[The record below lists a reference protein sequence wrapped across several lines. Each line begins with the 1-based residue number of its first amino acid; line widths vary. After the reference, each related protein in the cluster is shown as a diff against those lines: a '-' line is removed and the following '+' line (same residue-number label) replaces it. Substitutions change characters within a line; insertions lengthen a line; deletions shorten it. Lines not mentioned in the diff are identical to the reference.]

1 MVPKDQCEHITQYC
15 IDRNN
20 TWSKLYIERYGPRKT
35 LTVATFTEVLNKLIS
50 FMHTEVGL
58 LSWVSHTTIARAI
71 GINKDAVRCYLR
83 AATLIGAVKVKY
95 TYAKAAHE
103 QTIRYYP
110 NYTDHTDGLTFNMM
124 LVSEDGKPRRLNYY
138 TVIGC
143 EHWNGRKYNSLPADW
158 KIEVI
163 RLCSKQKSIHLH
175 EAERLAAKYRIA
187 ALDPIINHPTRKPK
201 TQRPIVYVNL
211 PPDDPDQS
219 ANTLRKR
226 RGKSKADS
234 HVGPESASANEGVN
248 TTTHKL
254 HVYAVAPESASANEG
269 VRPCVLSTRKQADKG
284 SAPSSS
290 KTESPVRPESASANE
305 GVRPCVLS
313 IKKAG
318 DEGSAPSSAIEEK
331 QEPGAGKP
339 ALAVSGEYTR
349 PGHSEVVTPET
360 PSAQQ
365 LRREELEYRASYGDA
380 TALITLLNED
390 ETLLNEN
397 AASGRASPP
406 EPFAAKAAPGS
417 VEVSPPVTPEDTNPA
432 RVRLS
437 WGQHRRTAAQSRQ
450 DRENATEK
458 QESGAGKPALAVS
471 GEYARPGHVEALTP
485 EKAPSLSSQRSSLI
499 KQHQAYLAREAAMR
513 TQLEQQGF
521 KGEML
526 EEALR
531 VMMKAD

>member
-1 MVPKDQCEHITQYC
+1 MVPKDQCEHIKQYC

-95 TYAKAAHE
+95 TYAGAAHE

-175 EAERLAAKYRIA
+175 EAERLAAKYRIT

-201 TQRPIVYVNL
+201 TQCPIVYVNL
-211 PPDDPDQS
+211 PPDHPDQP

-234 HVGPESASANEGVN
+234 HVGPENASANEGVN

-254 HVYAVAPESASANEG
+254 CVYASTPESASANEG
-269 VRPCVLSTRKQADKG
+269 VRPCVLSTRKQADEG

-290 KTESPVRPESASANE
+290 KTESPVRPESARRKRRGTPLRTFHKESRRRGLSTLVSHRRETGTWGGQARP
-305 GVRPCVLS
+305 GRLGRVRP
-313 IKKAG
+313 
-318 DEGSAPSSAIEEK
+318 
-331 QEPGAGKP
+331 
-339 ALAVSGEYTR
+339 TR
-349 PGHSEVVTPET
+349 PFGSVTPENVHH
-360 PSAQQ
+360 Q
-365 LRREELEYRASYGDA
+365 L
-380 TALITLLNED
+380 N
-390 ETLLNEN
+390 N
-397 AASGRASPP
+397 
-406 EPFAAKAAPGS
+406 F
-417 VEVSPPVTPEDTNPA
+417 VEKS
-432 RVRLS
+432 
-437 WGQHRRTAAQSRQ
+437 
-450 DRENATEK
+450 
-458 QESGAGKPALAVS
+458 
-471 GEYARPGHVEALTP
+471 
-485 EKAPSLSSQRSSLI
+485 
-499 KQHQAYLAREAAMR
+499 
-513 TQLEQQGF
+513 
-521 KGEML
+521 
-526 EEALR
+526 
-531 VMMKAD
+531 

>member
-1 MVPKDQCEHITQYC
+1 MVPKDQCEHIKQYC

-35 LTVATFTEVLNKLIS
+35 LTVATFTEVINKLIS

-95 TYAKAAHE
+95 TYAEAAHE

-211 PPDDPDQS
+211 PPDHPDQP

-234 HVGPESASANEGVN
+234 HVGSESASANEGVN
-248 TTTHKL
+248 TTTNKL
-254 HVYAVAPESASANEG
+254 NIYALTPESASANEG
-269 VRPCVLSTRKQADKG
+269 VRPCVLSTRKQADED

-313 IKKAG
+313 TKKQA
-318 DEGSAPSSAIEEK
+318 DEDSAPSSAIEEK

-339 ALAVSGEYTR
+339 ALAVSGEYAR
-349 PGHSEVVTPET
+349 PGHVVTPET

-365 LRREELEYRASYGDA
+365 LRREELEYTASYGD
-380 TALITLLNED
+380 TDALITLLNED

-397 AASGRASPP
+397 AASGRASSP

-417 VEVSPPVTPEDTNPA
+417 TEVSPPVTTEDTNPA

-437 WGQHRRTAAQSRQ
+437 WGQHRQTAAQSRQ
-450 DRENATEK
+450 DKATEK
-458 QESGAGKPALAVS
+458 QESGAGTPALAVS
-471 GEYARPGHVEALTP
+471 GLKAGPGHTEVLTP
-485 EKAPSLSSQRSSLI
+485 EKAPPPSSQRSVMI
-499 KQHQAYLAREAAMR
+499 KQYQAYLARLAAMR
-513 TQLEQQGF
+513 TELEQAGL
-521 KGEML
+521 KGEIL

-531 VMMKAD
+531 QMMKDD

>member
-1 MVPKDQCEHITQYC
+1 MVPKDQCEHIKQYC

-20 TWSKLYIERYGPRKT
+20 TWSKLYIERYRPRKT
-35 LTVATFTEVLNKLIS
+35 LTVATFTEVINKLIS

-95 TYAKAAHE
+95 TYAGAAHE

-211 PPDDPDQS
+211 RPDHPDQP

-254 HVYAVAPESASANEG
+254 YVYILTQESASANEG

-305 GVRPCVLS
+305 GVRPCGNEREVLTHPERLILTHLVLQDS
-313 IKKAG
+313 RSG
-318 DEGSAPSSAIEEK
+318 QGRQFRFTPPFGSSWTSSTRE
-331 QEPGAGKP
+331 
-339 ALAVSGEYTR
+339 SG
-349 PGHSEVVTPET
+349 S
-360 PSAQQ
+360 S
-365 LRREELEYRASYGDA
+365 RRSSRRSGND
-380 TALITLLNED
+380 
-390 ETLLNEN
+390 
-397 AASGRASPP
+397 ASGGP
-406 EPFAAKAAPGS
+406 KAPRS
-417 VEVSPPVTPEDTNPA
+417 S
-432 RVRLS
+432 
-437 WGQHRRTAAQSRQ
+437 
-450 DRENATEK
+450 
-458 QESGAGKPALAVS
+458 
-471 GEYARPGHVEALTP
+471 ARPG
-485 EKAPSLSSQRSSLI
+485 RSGST
-499 KQHQAYLAREAAMR
+499 R
-513 TQLEQQGF
+513 
-521 KGEML
+521 
-526 EEALR
+526 
-531 VMMKAD
+531 

>member
-1 MVPKDQCEHITQYC
+1 
-15 IDRNN
+15 
-20 TWSKLYIERYGPRKT
+20 
-35 LTVATFTEVLNKLIS
+35 
-50 FMHTEVGL
+50 
-58 LSWVSHTTIARAI
+58 
-71 GINKDAVRCYLR
+71 
-83 AATLIGAVKVKY
+83 
-95 TYAKAAHE
+95 
-103 QTIRYYP
+103 
-110 NYTDHTDGLTFNMM
+110 MM

-201 TQRPIVYVNL
+201 TQPIVYVNL
-211 PPDDPDQS
+211 RPDHPDQP

-234 HVGPESASANEGVN
+234 HVGSESASRNEGVN

-254 HVYAVAPESASANEG
+254 YVYALTPESASANEA
-269 VRPCVLSTRKQADKG
+269 VRPCVLSTRKQADKD

-339 ALAVSGEYTR
+339 ALAVSGEYAR

-365 LRREELEYRASYGDA
+365 LRREELEYRASYGDT

-417 VEVSPPVTPEDTNPA
+417 TEVSPPVTTEDTNPA

-437 WGQHRRTAAQSRQ
+437 WGQHRQTAAQSRQ
-450 DRENATEK
+450 DKATEK

-471 GEYARPGHVEALTP
+471 GEYARPGHVEVLTP
-485 EKAPSLSSQRSSLI
+485 EKAPPLSSQRSSLI

-531 VMMKAD
+531 VMMKDD